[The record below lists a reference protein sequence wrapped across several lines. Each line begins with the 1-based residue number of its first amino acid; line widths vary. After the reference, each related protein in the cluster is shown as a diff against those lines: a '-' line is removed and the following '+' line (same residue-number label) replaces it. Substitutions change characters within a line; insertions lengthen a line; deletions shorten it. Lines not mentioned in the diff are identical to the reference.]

1 MVVLLTRMKTTFV
14 HTLALKIALI
24 KFVGKT
30 LEKPQSFSHKAF
42 IVFGTY
48 DNT

>member
-1 MVVLLTRMKTTFV
+1 MVVPLKTTFV

-24 KFVGKT
+24 KLVGKT
-30 LEKPQSFSHKAF
+30 LENPRSFPHKAF